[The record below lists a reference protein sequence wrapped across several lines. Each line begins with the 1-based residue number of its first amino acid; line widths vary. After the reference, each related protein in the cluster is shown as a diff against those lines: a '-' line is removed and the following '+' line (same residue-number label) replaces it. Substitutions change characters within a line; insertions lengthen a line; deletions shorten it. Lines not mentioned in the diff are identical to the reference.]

1 MIRFSDKK
9 LFLKGTAE
17 AILIDK
23 ATGNIRYYS
32 NKFQT
37 ANVQT
42 SVTMGE
48 IRGGLGNA
56 IVAMLP
62 SDAGLTVEFNA
73 ADFSLEAKAMQ
84 AGAALTFGAPVM
96 VCQSVTATG
105 ASLTIDVSEGTP
117 VQALGM
123 SGIYAWVQEIGSTSL
138 IAQDGTAYTLDPLTG
153 TVSGFSAVSGKSY
166 KVTYFVN
173 RENAQVAT
181 ITTAIDPF
189 IGYFMAAMA
198 VYSNSGSAVNEGTRE
213 GTLYVIVP
221 SLKFGGNAGANGD
234 QTTPD
239 TTSLSGQA
247 IAYDDDTVTE
257 SCDECAG
264 AGNPLAYYVY
274 VPCDTTSGIEALA
287 LIGGV
292 ISVAPG
298 GTAQADFRLVM
309 QGNSLAVPDPAFMS
323 YEMTTAITGVSVSAT
338 GLITAT
344 AEAAGDGELT
354 ATYTN
359 GGVTFK
365 VPANVTVTAA

>member
-32 NKFQT
+32 DKFQT
-37 ANVQT
+37 ANVQA

-73 ADFSLEAKAMQ
+73 ADFRLEAKAMQ
-84 AGAALTFGAPVM
+84 AGAALSFGAPVM
-96 VCQSVTATG
+96 VCQTVNATD
-105 ASLTIDVSEGTP
+105 ATLKIDVSEGTP

-123 SGIYAWVQEIGSTSL
+123 SGVYAWVQEIGAASL
-138 IAQDGTAYTLDPLTG
+138 IAQGGTAYTLSPLDG
-153 TVSGFSAVSGKSY
+153 TVNGFAASAGKNY

-181 ITTAIDPF
+181 VTTALDPF

-198 VYSNSGSAVNEGTRE
+198 VYSNAGGATNEGTRE

-221 SLKFGGNAGANGD
+221 SLKLGANAGVVGD

-239 TTSLSGQA
+239 TTSMSGQA
-247 IAYDDDTVTE
+247 IAYDDDTITE
-257 SCDECAG
+257 GCDGCAG

-274 VPCDTTSGIEALA
+274 VPCDTTSGIQALA

-292 ISVAPG
+292 ISVPKG
-298 GTAQADFRLVM
+298 GSTQAEFRLVM
-309 QGNSLAVPDPAFMS
+309 QGNSLAMPDQAFMS
-323 YEMTTAITGVSVSAT
+323 YEMTTPVEGVSVSNTGLLTAT
-338 GLITAT
+338 G
-344 AEAAGDGELT
+344 EAAGDGELT

-359 GGVTFK
+359 GAVTFK
-365 VPANVTVTAA
+365 VPANVTVTGT